1 MNRLALLG
9 GTFDP
14 IHCGHLDIAR
24 AAREA
29 LGLDQVWLVPSHV
42 PPHRHPPHAS
52 AAHRFAMAVL
62 SAQDDAGMLVSDIE
76 MLDAAPSYTSGTLAK
91 IADTGLTGSS
101 VFFITG
107 ADAFREIETW
117 KDFPAILEAC
127 HFVVVSRPGAP
138 VASLRG
144 HLPALAARMVDLPG
158 PIPAAPAIL
167 LVEAVTADVSSTQVR
182 QKLAEGGTIEG
193 MVPATVAAYIRKQ
206 ALYQSQQAPLAQQDH
221 THA

>member
-14 IHCGHLDIAR
+14 IHCGHLDIAC

-29 LGLDQVWLVPSHV
+29 LGLDRVWLVPSHM
-42 PPHRHPPHAS
+42 PPHRHAPQAS
-52 AAHRFAMAVL
+52 AAHRFAMAAL
-62 SAQDDAGMLVSDIE
+62 AAEGDAGMLVSDIE
-76 MLDAAPSYTSGTLAK
+76 MLDASPSYTSSTLAK
-91 IADTGLTGSS
+91 LADKGLAGSA

-117 KDFPAILEAC
+117 KDFPAILHAC
-127 HFVVVSRPGAP
+127 HFVVVSRPGVP
-138 VASLRG
+138 VASLRDE
-144 HLPALAARMVDLPG
+144 LPSLSARMVDLPA
-158 PIPAAPAIL
+158 PIPSEPAIL
-167 LVEAVTADVSSTQVR
+167 LVEAVTAAVSSTQVR
-182 QKLAEGGTIEG
+182 QKVLEGGTIEG

-206 ALYQSQQAPLAQQDH
+206 ALYQSEQAPAQQDH